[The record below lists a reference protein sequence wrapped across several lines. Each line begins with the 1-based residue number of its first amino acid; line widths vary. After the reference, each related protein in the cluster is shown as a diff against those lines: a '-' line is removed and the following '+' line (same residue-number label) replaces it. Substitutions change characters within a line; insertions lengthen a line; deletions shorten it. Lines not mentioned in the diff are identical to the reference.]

1 MVTGRINIQTT
12 DHFRSLQKMLKDLA
26 KKDVMIGI
34 PEEAAS
40 RQGSNTDDINNAELL
55 YIHTHGVRKPQM
67 RQEMQRSIDGG
78 MKYSAAH
85 NLYVQEHGSPLMQV
99 PPRPVLE
106 PAIED
111 KKEII
116 ARQLGKVSKAAL
128 GSDAVLLETEL
139 NKAGML
145 GQSAAQGWFENPKNG
160 WAPNSEKTIAMKGSG
175 QPLVD
180 TNEMRKSIT
189 YVLRDKP

>member
-12 DHFRSLQKMLKDLA
+12 DHFSSLQKMLKDLA

-67 RQEMQRSIDGG
+67 RTEMQRSIDGG

-85 NLYVQEHGSPLMQV
+85 SLYVQEHGSPLIQV

-128 GSDAVLLETEL
+128 DKDTVLLEAEL
-139 NKAGML
+139 NKAGMF

-160 WAPNSEKTIAMKGSG
+160 WPENAENTKKAKGSNL
-175 QPLVD
+175 PLID
-180 TNEMRKSIT
+180 TGEMRKAIT
-189 YVLRDKP
+189 YVVRDQS